1 MKITRTLAALL
12 ATLATFAAMTASHWA
27 APAAGS
33 RIAHAAQPQAN
44 ATLGWA
50 NEKMPPGMRK
60 GEQSNEYVWEKDG
73 SVMVYVPAG
82 EFSMGRDWAIA
93 HEKPVHTVRL
103 SAFYI
108 DKYEVKRGAF
118 RKFVSGSNYKTTA
131 EQKGTGKIV
140 RPTGVEEAKG
150 KSWRDPGFE
159 QDDSHPAVLVSWDDA
174 KAYAAWAG
182 KSLPTEAQWE
192 KAATWDAAAPPEK
205 RKRLHPWG
213 NNAAAGRDAGTA
225 NIVLVGNFADVSFGE
240 LVPPGGHRDYLLHPE
255 FGGQYNDDYVY
266 TAPTG
271 RFLRG
276 RSPYGVLD
284 MAGNVMEWCEDG
296 YAADYYSRSPA
307 VDPVNSDGRNGRIIR
322 GSGYDEPST
331 TPKPSA
337 FRNYLPAHESYTTIG
352 FRCVVRAP

>member
-1 MKITRTLAALL
+1 MRTLTILL
-12 ATLATFAAMTASHWA
+12 TASVSLA
-27 APAAGS
+27 AIATSQPITPA
-33 RIAHAAQPQAN
+33 IKPQAS
-44 ATLGWA
+44 TTRGWS

-60 GEQSNEYVWEKDG
+60 REQPNEYVWEKDG

-82 EFSMGRDWAIA
+82 EFSMGRDWAIP
-93 HEKPVHTVRL
+93 HEKPVHIVRL

-118 RKFVSGSNYKTTA
+118 KRFVDSGNYKTAA
-131 EQKGTGKIV
+131 EQKGVGKVI
-140 RPTGVEEAKG
+140 RPTGLEEVKG

-159 QDDSHPAVLVSWDDA
+159 QDDIHPVVLVSWDDA

-192 KAATWDAAAPPEK
+192 KAATWDEAAPQER

-213 NNAAAGRDAGTA
+213 NSAAAGRFAGTA
-225 NIVLVGNFADVSFGE
+225 NIVLVGNFADVSYGE
-240 LVPPGGHRDYLLHPE
+240 LVPPGSLRDYLLHPE
-255 FGGQYNDDYVY
+255 FGGQYNDGYVY

-271 RFLRG
+271 RFPRG
-276 RSPYGVLD
+276 KSPYGVLD

-296 YAADYYSRSPA
+296 YAADFYSRSPT
-307 VDPVNSDGRNGRIIR
+307 VDPVNADGSHGRVIR
-322 GSGYDEPST
+322 GSGYEEPST

-337 FRNYLPAHESYTTIG
+337 FRNFLPAHESYTTIG
-352 FRCVVRAP
+352 FRCVVRVP